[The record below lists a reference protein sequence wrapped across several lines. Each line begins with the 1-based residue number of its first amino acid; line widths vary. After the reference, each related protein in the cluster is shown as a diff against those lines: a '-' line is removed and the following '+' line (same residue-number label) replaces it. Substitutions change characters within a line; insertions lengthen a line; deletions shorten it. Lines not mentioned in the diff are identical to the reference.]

1 MVLDG
6 HGSSS
11 LSLSMTGQTNTKKGK
26 DMKIKSMKTDIRF
39 FIVLCLI
46 VVSITCS
53 VDVFAAPLGITYE
66 KNICHG
72 VREDIKSGAAF
83 NMNIPDKML
92 QGGKIVKVTSSK
104 KNVVK
109 QIEISS
115 EKKSFGFTTRKYGK
129 TTFTITVK
137 TAKNKNKKYKCNFST
152 VKYSNPFSSI
162 QLGTSGNLAP
172 EFEKSDYYSYY
183 CTAPSEKISIRPKAG
198 WKVVSMSYWYYDQEK
213 GKSVGK
219 NIQNNSSIT
228 YHYSP
233 GSSSICIRMKNNKK
247 GVEQSIILFVS
258 QSSGQISGGS
268 VSEGSVSES
277 IE

>member
-115 EKKSFGFTTRKYGK
+115 EKK
-129 TTFTITVK
+129 I
-137 TAKNKNKKYKCNFST
+137 
-152 VKYSNPFSSI
+152 I
-162 QLGTSGNLAP
+162 W
-172 EFEKSDYYSYY
+172 
-183 CTAPSEKISIRPKAG
+183 IHH
-198 WKVVSMSYWYYDQEK
+198 QE
-213 GKSVGK
+213 
-219 NIQNNSSIT
+219 IW
-228 YHYSP
+228 
-233 GSSSICIRMKNNKK
+233 
-247 GVEQSIILFVS
+247 
-258 QSSGQISGGS
+258 
-268 VSEGSVSES
+268 
-277 IE
+277 